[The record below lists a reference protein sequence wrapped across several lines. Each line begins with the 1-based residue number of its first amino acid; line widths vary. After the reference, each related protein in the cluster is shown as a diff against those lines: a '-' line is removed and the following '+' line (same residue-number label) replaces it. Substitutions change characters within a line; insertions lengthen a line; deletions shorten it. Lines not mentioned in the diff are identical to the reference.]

1 MFYIVAS
8 DEKQSILVLHTHS
21 TKTFIFPTF
30 IGAWRIVKEPRGQRK
45 ILVTVMSLCTCT
57 VLYCTVLYCTELY
70 CTVLWCHLVLVVS
83 AAGFEG
89 VGSTYQYS
97 GLVSLCNNSDK
108 ILALLLQQC
117 YKIITSNSHFALIW
131 NNILWLA

>member
-30 IGAWRIVKEPRGQRK
+30 IGAWRIVKEPRRQRK
-45 ILVTVMSLCTCT
+45 ILVTVMSHCTCT
-57 VLYCTVLYCTELY
+57 VLY

-131 NNILWLA
+131 IWNNILWLA

>member
-30 IGAWRIVKEPRGQRK
+30 IGAWRIVKEPRRQRK
-45 ILVTVMSLCTCT
+45 TRVTVKSPCTCT
-57 VLYCTVLYCTELY
+57 LLYCTVLYCIVLY
-70 CTVLWCHLVLVVS
+70 CHLVLVVS